1 MMASIT
7 GLHPSS
13 PVRLSAELMAYVVF
27 DKLTF
32 SSRGKLWGKA
42 KWKTGVRQNLTV
54 GGLEGGDE
62 LSALAHLDPCPILN
76 KHSLQ

>member
-1 MMASIT
+1 MASVT

-32 SSRGKLWGKA
+32 SSRGEL
-42 KWKTGVRQNLTV
+42 
-54 GGLEGGDE
+54 LEQSKME
-62 LSALAHLDPCPILN
+62 
-76 KHSLQ
+76 